1 MNEYAPIHP
10 ISERGRRLPCI
21 WPITILSSAQDFAR
35 DTSYADGGCASAQL
49 CGQEAS
55 SSDAPA
61 AVGFGAAPS
70 AWVGCWHR
78 GLFAVS
84 RQRATVIVRS
94 YYLASEPCNGH
105 SDDAYDHRQDGGA

>member
-1 MNEYAPIHP
+1 M
-10 ISERGRRLPCI
+10 SMRRF
-21 WPITILSSAQDFAR
+21 TRFQKGG
-35 DTSYADGGCASAQL
+35 GGCHAFGPLLSCPLHKILRVTPAMPTGVRL
-49 CGQEAS
+49 G
-55 SSDAPA
+55 A
-61 AVGFGAAPS
+61 AVRAGSEQLRCAGGGFGAAPS

-78 GLFAVS
+78 RLFAVS

>member
-1 MNEYAPIHP
+1 MHLDLYNLVRLHKILRVAPSMP
-10 ISERGRRLPCI
+10 AGERL
-21 WPITILSSAQDFAR
+21 
-35 DTSYADGGCASAQL
+35 AQL

-70 AWVGCWHR
+70 AWVGCWHQ

-94 YYLASEPCNGH
+94 YYLASEPCHGH